1 MYCVKCGVRLEDT
14 ERVCPLC
21 ATRVYHP
28 DITREEADPIYPNV
42 LRTEQKVKPR
52 VLEVFV
58 LVLFLIPAIVT
69 LITDL
74 RINSS
79 LTWSLYVIGG
89 LVASYAIFGLP
100 LWFSKPNPVIF
111 VPTSMAAITLYLLL
125 IDILSGG
132 GWFLGFALPI
142 AGAVTLILSAVVTLL
157 RYVRGSGLYVAGGA
171 VMSVGALSVLIEL
184 LLVLHF
190 GTELVF
196 WSIYPTVVSLL
207 LGGLC
212 IFIAAYRPARELME
226 RKFFF

>member
-1 MYCVKCGVRLEDT
+1 MYCVKCGVKLEDT

-89 LVASYAIFGLP
+89 LVASYAVFGLP

-142 AGAVTLILSAVVTLL
+142 ALSVTLILSAVVTLL

-196 WSIYPTVVSLL
+196 WSVYPTVVCLL